1 MQKNK
6 TGQYFKYAIG
16 EILLVVIGIL
26 IAFTINTWNEQRK
39 QSEDERIFLQALLN
53 DLEQQQIR
61 LTTQAE
67 WEVEKLN
74 FVDSSVILIET
85 SRLTENAD
93 TLFYYMQRLN
103 PRMTFD
109 VFNPTFEELKS
120 TGNFKL
126 IADKELR
133 KEIILFYQNLERRSQ
148 TIANNNFNID
158 NIYKPF
164 FVHNRAGFYKNS
176 KRQTVIDL
184 NQDPKRSMELDNAM
198 RMRRSLANSN
208 LVRSQNAISELSILK
223 EHIHHYLSDQ

>member
-85 SRLTENAD
+85 FRLTENAD

-133 KEIILFYQNLERRSQ
+133 KELILFYQNLERRSQ
-148 TIANNNFNID
+148 IIANNNFNID

-223 EHIHHYLSDQ
+223 EHIHHYLSD

>member
-85 SRLTENAD
+85 FRLTENAD

-133 KEIILFYQNLERRSQ
+133 KELILFYQNLERRSQ
-148 TIANNNFNID
+148 IIANNNFNID
-158 NIYKPF
+158 NIYKSF

-223 EHIHHYLSDQ
+223 EHIHHYLSD

>member
-74 FVDSSVILIET
+74 FVDSYVILIET

-148 TIANNNFNID
+148 IIANNNFNID
-158 NIYKPF
+158 NIYQPF

-198 RMRRSLANSN
+198 RMRRGLANSN

-223 EHIHHYLSDQ
+223 EHIHHYLSD